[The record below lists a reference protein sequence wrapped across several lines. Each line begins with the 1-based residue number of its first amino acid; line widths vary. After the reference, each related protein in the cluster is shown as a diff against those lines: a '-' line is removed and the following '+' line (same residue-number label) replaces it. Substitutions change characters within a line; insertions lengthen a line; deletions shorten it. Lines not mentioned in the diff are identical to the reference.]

1 MQISAIS
8 PNFQGK
14 RDRVDELI
22 SLNDNSVRRLAYKK
36 TLSRSNEK
44 KHNLITNGLIA
55 ASPVAAGLS
64 AAVFS
69 SGKTKIFSKEVSGL
83 AARLANGLK
92 AGGLWGAALGA
103 IGLLGVAKA
112 ELAKAS
118 PEVRKFD
125 AEHPFLS
132 LGTMLAAGLG
142 VITLVNKGAMKLAT
156 KEAPKFM
163 KKATGKVAKFI
174 NDNSLVQGMK
184 KGVKKAVAKTPDP
197 LKDVAGTAL
206 SWSPHL
212 LLLGGVLHSMS
223 HGAAL
228 NREFAKNYNDIKEK
242 QLNLSRARQRELV
255 MENDFLKT
263 DSENRED
270 LELLKDPMA
279 DLPDDVVDKIAQKSD
294 RDNEVFDD

>member
-14 RDRVDELI
+14 RDRIDELI
-22 SLNDNSVRRLAYKK
+22 GLNDNAVQRIAYEK

-64 AAVFS
+64 TAVFS

-83 AARLANGLK
+83 AARFANGLK
-92 AGGLWGAALGA
+92 VGGLWGAALA
-103 IGLLGVAKA
+103 AVGLVGLAKA

-132 LGTMLAAGLG
+132 LGTMLAAGFG
-142 VITLVNKGAMKLAT
+142 AIALVNKGAMKLAT
-156 KEAPKFM
+156 KTAPKFM
-163 KKATGKVAKFI
+163 QKATGKTAKFVNKNKFI
-174 NDNSLVQGMK
+174 ASMK
-184 KGVKKAVAKTPDP
+184 NGIKKVVGKTPEP
-197 LKDVAGTAL
+197 LKNVAGVAL
-206 SWSPHL
+206 SWSPQI

-223 HGAAL
+223 HGAAVS
-228 NREFAKNYNDIKEK
+228 REFAKNYNDIKEK

-263 DSENRED
+263 DAENRED
-270 LELLKDPMA
+270 LALLKDPMS
-279 DLPDDVVDKIAQKSD
+279 DLPDEVADKVDAFHNNDV
-294 RDNEVFDD
+294 